1 MCCWTAA
8 CSVAIY
14 ESRLIQSAICRSE
27 SMLGVV
33 FFTQKTAYEGRISD
47 WSSDVCSSDL
57 RWFALQKLWMSAQGK
72 RNPLKRGKDQ
82 IQDTAL
88 LDAVRERMPQF
99 PLDHAFE
106 NGLPEELRG
115 FYEGWMETVGSV
127 ASGTADRKS
136 TRLNSSH

>member
-1 MCCWTAA
+1 M
-8 CSVAIY
+8 
-14 ESRLIQSAICRSE
+14 
-27 SMLGVV
+27 
-33 FFTQKTAYEGRISD
+33 RISD

-57 RWFALQKLWMSAQGK
+57 K

-127 ASGTADRKS
+127 ASGTAPPWS
-136 TRLNSSH
+136 TAQAGSGPSVEQVDVSAPGACSPNAALAQWATGPAIPKYGEAS